1 MNDLI
6 DVVAKWKWMVG
17 VVNNNQSED
26 DTAQELAL
34 LSTFIYNTYNSL
46 KIDEINLAIQLS
58 LSNKL
63 DCDVNTYNSFSPLYV
78 SRILNAYLE
87 YKRKINSDITERKL
101 IEDNKEMY
109 NVEVTPKYKMESMIE
124 LIRYLYDDYKKTG
137 IVNDYFNTLYN
148 YFRRTNRLKP
158 NKDIIDNAINYGKGE
173 SSKHINSYFADAL
186 KGEKPNKEYIEKRYS
201 RNYCVQLYFSEI
213 DDIEKLI
220 ATININ
226 EFL

>member
-1 MNDLI
+1 MENKNLQVQSQNSNLQLTKQKNILSKYCINESEIKLVNAVFSNNVLNMNDLI

-109 NVEVTPKYKMESMIE
+109 NVEVTPK
-124 LIRYLYDDYKKTG
+124 
-137 IVNDYFNTLYN
+137 
-148 YFRRTNRLKP
+148 
-158 NKDIIDNAINYGKGE
+158 
-173 SSKHINSYFADAL
+173 
-186 KGEKPNKEYIEKRYS
+186 
-201 RNYCVQLYFSEI
+201 
-213 DDIEKLI
+213 
-220 ATININ
+220 
-226 EFL
+226 